1 MQWTCLEQGQRG
13 TVMAFLSHV
22 TVVVALLP
30 STAGHSPQP
39 APPPPTAND
48 GFPALPRA
56 LGGAEGQDQLLEPS
70 SIKPRAEPSRAQWVR
85 LARCPCS
92 LLNGVLSPLGAIAL
106 ATSLWSVLTRGK
118 GQEQG
123 HCQAGFLGAVSS
135 DPELGE
141 VAS

>member
-1 MQWTCLEQGQRG
+1 MLAQWTCLEQGQRG

-22 TVVVALLP
+22 TVMVASLP
-30 STAGHSPQP
+30 STAEHSPSAP
-39 APPPPTAND
+39 AAND

-56 LGGAEGQDQLLEPS
+56 PGGAEGQDQLLETS
-70 SIKPRAEPSRAQWVR
+70 SIKPRAGPSRAQRVR

-92 LLNGVLSPLGAIAL
+92 LLNGVLSPFGAIAL

-123 HCQAGFLGAVSS
+123 HCQAGFLEAVRS